1 MERFK
6 YDNNSGLYIHSHKPP
21 VDYVDGSE
29 DYLLEIFKG
38 QEKIKSCSP
47 ELIKFIRDWPSRYHL
62 SFRRIN
68 LLESVK
74 EIFDGITSVLE
85 IGSGCGALTRWLGE
99 NFSAVDTIEGS
110 RLRAVITRERTR
122 DLKNVNVF
130 NGDISEISFNPD
142 KYELITVVGVMEYIP
157 YYSKS
162 EDPKKPCI
170 KFLKGLSN
178 SLVDEGVLL
187 LAIEN
192 KFGAK
197 YFTGCAEE
205 HTGRLF
211 EGLSGY
217 PDKTP
222 VTFSRGELESILA
235 HSGFKNIQFYHLFPD
250 YKLLETILIES
261 KEVLSLYPYNWV
273 KMPSQEYAGSRLFM
287 MHEPLFLKNITES
300 GLLWQ
305 FSNSFLVLASKSK
318 DREVRTEWLIKKFFN
333 SEKHSNMFHHT
344 VTLIRNT
351 TDNYIIKREPLYSSS
366 IRVELENV
374 TFNLSERDNFVQGEI
389 LLYDAYKCLSADDT
403 LGEISQLAKKL
414 DASLLKYFSINEKDE
429 EGYHLVDGGAIDYT
443 FWNLIKGPDN
453 SLHYMDRKWRF
464 RDKIPADF
472 VLFRSLYYL
481 YAIYAPFIKE
491 KDSRSFIVGIIN
503 TIYPKYTG
511 ERLKENLKLEES
523 FQSEVSNNP
532 ENFNALELPPPAYSI
547 TDWIKSI
554 KDKDEL
560 ILTQNSQ
567 IQEVSSWA
575 KSLDHK
581 IQERDTLIL
590 SQNSKIEEVSS
601 WAKSL
606 DREITEK
613 DIIITNLN
621 HQATEK
627 DSVINNLNHQVT
639 EKDSVINNLNHQVTE
654 RNNTLNQI
662 YSSDLWKIATKFK
675 TIAKKTWLP
684 YYAIK
689 ALLIVKRYGF
699 KEFIRRIN
707 RKIGTFINDTLK
719 SRNIEWPAVQ
729 GSQITKDKLLETVTD
744 NISKSNDIELSIA
757 QDSQINEN
765 KSYDYKELLKKL
777 KLTPSNAASYDIIFF
792 SIINWAFRYQRPQ
805 HIAVGFAETGHR
817 VFYISIDLKNQTQ
830 YGIQALSENIYEI
843 TLPFVNDSAIYNTD
857 LNEGI
862 KTSNKAIGSLIRD
875 YGIKDAVAFVQYPLW
890 APLVKDLKDR
900 YGTKVIFDYLDEF
913 SGFSNVNAD
922 YVNKFDSMMVDLSDI
937 CICTSQNILEKIKT
951 KTNRVQLIPNATEF
965 EYFNE
970 LPINDLLKDIDKP
983 IIGYYGAIA
992 EWFDTDTV
1000 EFVAK
1005 SRPDWNIVLI
1015 GHTFFSDVER
1025 LKKYNNIHLLGEK
1038 PYKELTKYLYWFDV
1052 CLIPFKLCDLIL
1064 STNPV
1069 KFYEYISSGKPVV
1082 SSNLPELQQYKGIM
1096 YFANNKEEFLE
1107 KIGLALKEDDE
1118 KVKKTRIEIAQCND
1132 WNHRVNE
1139 IKRSIVN
1146 LSPKVSIIIVTHN
1159 NKEYTKLCINSIT
1172 EKTAYPNYEIIV
1184 VDNASSDGTKD
1195 YLEELGDGQKIK
1207 AIIND
1212 NNLGFAKANNIGIR
1226 NAGGEY
1232 IILLNNDTV
1241 VTRGWV
1247 SGVIRHL
1254 KDPLVGMVGPVT
1266 NNIGN
1271 EARIN
1276 VEYTD
1281 IDHMDS
1287 FAEKYTGAHF
1297 GESFEIKN
1305 LAMFCGAFKKDIVE
1319 DVGLLDE
1326 QFEVGMFEDDDYAL
1340 RIKNAG
1346 YKLLCAE
1353 DVFIHHF
1360 GNVSFNKLEEQKR
1373 VIIFEKNREKYE
1385 KKWGVEWE
1393 AHKYRDGVS
1402 GIPPTITHNFIP
1414 KTMKEQ
1420 GNAVLEEG
1428 KNLFPTAHF
1437 YFPPGHFYSPIPSM
1451 DEVRLNEEK
1460 IFNVARQISGID
1472 LFERD
1477 QLELIKQFVPY
1488 YDQLIFTPV
1497 KTAGIRYHYDNPNYS
1512 YTDAIFL
1519 HCMIRHLNPKKIIEI
1534 GSGYSSCVMLDTNE
1548 FYLDNKISCT
1558 FIEPYPELL
1567 LSLLKEDDH
1576 DRSEIIQSKPQDIEI
1591 EKFSSLSEGDILFI
1605 DSTHVSKVGSDVNY
1619 IFFEILP
1626 FLKKG
1631 VYIHFHDIFYPF
1643 EYPKK
1648 LIYKGLAWNEDYILR
1663 AFLEYNNSYKVV
1675 LFSDFIATFYRD
1687 ILEQYMPLCLK
1698 NTGCNI
1704 WLRKV
1709 S

>member
-1 MERFK
+1 M
-6 YDNNSGLYIHSHKPP
+6 
-21 VDYVDGSE
+21 
-29 DYLLEIFKG
+29 
-38 QEKIKSCSP
+38 
-47 ELIKFIRDWPSRYHL
+47 
-62 SFRRIN
+62 
-68 LLESVK
+68 
-74 EIFDGITSVLE
+74 
-85 IGSGCGALTRWLGE
+85 
-99 NFSAVDTIEGS
+99 
-110 RLRAVITRERTR
+110 
-122 DLKNVNVF
+122 
-130 NGDISEISFNPD
+130 
-142 KYELITVVGVMEYIP
+142 
-157 YYSKS
+157 
-162 EDPKKPCI
+162 
-170 KFLKGLSN
+170 
-178 SLVDEGVLL
+178 
-187 LAIEN
+187 
-192 KFGAK
+192 
-197 YFTGCAEE
+197 
-205 HTGRLF
+205 
-211 EGLSGY
+211 
-217 PDKTP
+217 
-222 VTFSRGELESILA
+222 
-235 HSGFKNIQFYHLFPD
+235 
-250 YKLLETILIES
+250 
-261 KEVLSLYPYNWV
+261 
-273 KMPSQEYAGSRLFM
+273 
-287 MHEPLFLKNITES
+287 
-300 GLLWQ
+300 
-305 FSNSFLVLASKSK
+305 
-318 DREVRTEWLIKKFFN
+318 
-333 SEKHSNMFHHT
+333 
-344 VTLIRNT
+344 
-351 TDNYIIKREPLYSSS
+351 
-366 IRVELENV
+366 
-374 TFNLSERDNFVQGEI
+374 
-389 LLYDAYKCLSADDT
+389 
-403 LGEISQLAKKL
+403 
-414 DASLLKYFSINEKDE
+414 
-429 EGYHLVDGGAIDYT
+429 
-443 FWNLIKGPDN
+443 
-453 SLHYMDRKWRF
+453 
-464 RDKIPADF
+464 
-472 VLFRSLYYL
+472 
-481 YAIYAPFIKE
+481 
-491 KDSRSFIVGIIN
+491 
-503 TIYPKYTG
+503 
-511 ERLKENLKLEES
+511 
-523 FQSEVSNNP
+523 
-532 ENFNALELPPPAYSI
+532 
-547 TDWIKSI
+547 
-554 KDKDEL
+554 
-560 ILTQNSQ
+560 
-567 IQEVSSWA
+567 
-575 KSLDHK
+575 
-581 IQERDTLIL
+581 
-590 SQNSKIEEVSS
+590 
-601 WAKSL
+601 
-606 DREITEK
+606 
-613 DIIITNLN
+613 
-621 HQATEK
+621 
-627 DSVINNLNHQVT
+627 
-639 EKDSVINNLNHQVTE
+639 
-654 RNNTLNQI
+654 
-662 YSSDLWKIATKFK
+662 
-675 TIAKKTWLP
+675 
-684 YYAIK
+684 
-689 ALLIVKRYGF
+689 
-699 KEFIRRIN
+699 
-707 RKIGTFINDTLK
+707 
-719 SRNIEWPAVQ
+719 
-729 GSQITKDKLLETVTD
+729 
-744 NISKSNDIELSIA
+744 
-757 QDSQINEN
+757 
-765 KSYDYKELLKKL
+765 
-777 KLTPSNAASYDIIFF
+777 
-792 SIINWAFRYQRPQ
+792 
-805 HIAVGFAETGHR
+805 
-817 VFYISIDLKNQTQ
+817 
-830 YGIQALSENIYEI
+830 
-843 TLPFVNDSAIYNTD
+843 
-857 LNEGI
+857 
-862 KTSNKAIGSLIRD
+862 
-875 YGIKDAVAFVQYPLW
+875 
-890 APLVKDLKDR
+890 
-900 YGTKVIFDYLDEF
+900 
-913 SGFSNVNAD
+913 
-922 YVNKFDSMMVDLSDI
+922 
-937 CICTSQNILEKIKT
+937 
-951 KTNRVQLIPNATEF
+951 
-965 EYFNE
+965 
-970 LPINDLLKDIDKP
+970 
-983 IIGYYGAIA
+983 
-992 EWFDTDTV
+992 
-1000 EFVAK
+1000 
-1005 SRPDWNIVLI
+1005 
-1015 GHTFFSDVER
+1015 
-1025 LKKYNNIHLLGEK
+1025 
-1038 PYKELTKYLYWFDV
+1038 
-1052 CLIPFKLCDLIL
+1052 
-1064 STNPV
+1064 
-1069 KFYEYISSGKPVV
+1069 
-1082 SSNLPELQQYKGIM
+1082 
-1096 YFANNKEEFLE
+1096 
-1107 KIGLALKEDDE
+1107 
-1118 KVKKTRIEIAQCND
+1118 
-1132 WNHRVNE
+1132 
-1139 IKRSIVN
+1139 
-1146 LSPKVSIIIVTHN
+1146 
-1159 NKEYTKLCINSIT
+1159 
-1172 EKTAYPNYEIIV
+1172 